1 MTDITELTSV
11 QKNANIHRLSRLI
24 TYAPTELYQ
33 TGVLTRIV
41 AVRNA
46 DSGGW
51 RLFGLWRDKQIGV
64 YVEAARG
71 GVREWSGLDYLANFC
86 GSCGI
91 SLWEVHCKV
100 ESKSPQ

>member
-1 MTDITELTSV
+1 
-11 QKNANIHRLSRLI
+11 
-24 TYAPTELYQ
+24 
-33 TGVLTRIV
+33 
-41 AVRNA
+41 A

-71 GVREWSGLDYLANFC
+71 GVREWSGLNYLANFC

-100 ESKSPQ
+100 EPKLLQ